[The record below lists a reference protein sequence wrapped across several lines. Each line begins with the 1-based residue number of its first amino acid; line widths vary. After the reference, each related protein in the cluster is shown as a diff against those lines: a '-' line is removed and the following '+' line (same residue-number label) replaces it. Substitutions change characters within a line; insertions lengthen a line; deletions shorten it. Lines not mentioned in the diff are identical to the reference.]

1 MIADTK
7 HNTLT
12 VEEVQQVLRE
22 RPDIFR
28 ILKLYTELSAD
39 GKKELLKYARELQ
52 ERKSLRNEQG

>member
-1 MIADTK
+1 MITDTK

-52 ERKSLRNEQG
+52 ERKA